1 MATLTIKNV
10 PDPLVRR
17 LKNQAALHRRS
28 LNLEVIA
35 CLEAAAQAVPLDPEI
50 LLARVR
56 AVRRSPAR
64 GRLTQETLRQLN
76 ARPAVIVADT
86 NLVVYLFVSGPWT
99 PGAEAVLVQDPV
111 WVLPL
116 LWRSEF
122 RNTMSGLVR
131 RRDLALEDALV
142 IVAEAERTLAGREY
156 AVTSHDVLRLAVRS
170 GCSAYDCEF
179 VALAEDLG
187 TRLVTTDRQILRAF
201 PAVAVAPDRFV
212 A

>member
-1 MATLTIKNV
+1 
-10 PDPLVRR
+10 
-17 LKNQAALHRRS
+17 
-28 LNLEVIA
+28 
-35 CLEAAAQAVPLDPEI
+35 
-50 LLARVR
+50 
-56 AVRRSPAR
+56 
-64 GRLTQETLRQLN
+64 
-76 ARPAVIVADT
+76 VIVADT
-86 NLVVYLFVSGPWT
+86 NLVVHLFIGGPWT
-99 PGAEAVLVQDPV
+99 PGAEAVLARDPV

-122 RNTMSGLVR
+122 RSTVSGLVR

-142 IVAEAERTLAGREY
+142 IVAEAERILAGREY
-156 AVTSHDVLRLAVRS
+156 AVASHDVLRLAARS

-187 TRLVTTDRQILRAF
+187 TRLVTTDRQVLRAF